1 MRDQQEATRRIERAG
16 IERWFSS
23 DAFGAYFHADDGR
36 AWPIDDATAARGRVS
51 AFAAVDAMLATAR
64 RQAFAMIATTV
75 LAAVA
80 VPHVVP
86 TAWQGH
92 VMTAIA
98 GALCVATFVSSLVGT
113 ASYRRRLR
121 RLRAEIARAV
131 AGPAL
136 DADDPQRHA
145 RTNLFRVGQHLWVIG
160 VLVAVAIT
168 QLRAGPFFLQTL
180 GGFGTLLA
188 VAVAMG
194 GAWGLY
200 LAAERVDRVQAK
212 PRERLSRIPYA
223 TRDSWSQ
230 AD

>member
-1 MRDQQEATRRIERAG
+1 MRDRQEATRRAERAE

-23 DAFGAYFHADDGR
+23 DAFSAYFHAGDGR
-36 AWPIDDATAARGRVS
+36 AWPIDDATAARGKAY
-51 AFAAVDAMLATAR
+51 AFAAVDAMLARNR
-64 RQAFAMIATTV
+64 RQAFAMIA
-75 LAAVA
+75 AAVVAAMA
-80 VPHVVP
+80 VPRLVP
-86 TAWQGH
+86 AAWQGH
-92 VMTAIA
+92 TMTAVA
-98 GALCVATFVSSLVGT
+98 GALCLGTFMSSVIGL

-121 RLRAEIARAV
+121 RLRAEIAQAV

-145 RTNLFRVGQHLWVIG
+145 RTNLFRVGQHLWVFG
-160 VLVAVAIT
+160 VLVALAVA
-168 QLRAGPFFLQTL
+168 QLRAGPAFLQTQ

-188 VAVAMG
+188 IAIAMS

-200 LAAERVDRVQAK
+200 FAAERVDRVQAK
-212 PRERLSRIPYA
+212 ARERLSRVPYA